1 MVGRLFLSFWDIC
14 LENLPLGTFE
24 HRAISAPEAREVI
37 QSSRATKTPQCV
49 TSDDLLAP
57 YRQRERRRHQALCDL
72 LRRNYD
78 LPLDLDDFLITLDE
92 EPAVQSIAPL
102 QLAELQPGQRLLIV
116 SCDYQLADGGKEK
129 ADPEDWFVLAQDCR
143 SLAAPNTCHAAPGRG
158 ASGLCWWR
166 HCHLPRDRTDP
177 DQCPHTRIQPQHR
190 VRPQYISTAAY
201 DPCRYAEVHGDVC
214 RNTH

>member
-37 QSSRATKTPQCV
+37 QSSRATKTLQCV
-49 TSDDLLAP
+49 TNDDLLAP

-116 SCDYQLADGGKEK
+116 RCDYQLADGGKEK
-129 ADPEDWFVLAQDCR
+129 ADPEDWFVLAQD
-143 SLAAPNTCHAAPGRG
+143 SVAFHLIIALGILTPGC
-158 ASGLCWWR
+158 S
-166 HCHLPRDRTDP
+166 
-177 DQCPHTRIQPQHR
+177 
-190 VRPQYISTAAY
+190 
-201 DPCRYAEVHGDVC
+201 AESSE
-214 RNTH
+214 